1 MLLVSM
7 VLQMHAG
14 PLSPTGVE
22 HGNKY
27 ETLFSWRAGEAI
39 NEHPSANE
47 HAEHATKEID
57 NPA

>member
-1 MLLVSM
+1 M